1 MVKGQSS
8 TCCNIG
14 YERVVGRSGV
24 PDLFLID
31 PLIIFDSPTH
41 HPVEAARYE
50 PAILASLRVVQIYPT
65 VFLVVRMQ
73 CYVQQ
78 PAMPPDQYSLNG
90 IIEHLWGAGNELR
103 DIPLFI
109 NDAQPFHLFCDQYS
123 SIRKWLDRKRQR
135 IEFVSDQFQA
145 KIVLLARD
153 RAPWYRYGC
162 INPEIS
168 EKPVHSAF
176 RDIDCEPSYFL
187 W

>member
-8 TCCNIG
+8 TCCNVG
-14 YERVVGRSGV
+14 YERIVRWSGV
-24 PDLFLID
+24 PDFFLID
-31 PLIIFDSPTH
+31 PLITFDSAAH

-50 PAILASLRVVQIYPT
+50 PAILAPLRVVQIYPP

-78 PAMPPDQYSLNG
+78 PAMPPDQHSFNG
-90 IIEHLWGAGNELR
+90 IIKHFRGAGNELR
-103 DIPLFI
+103 DMPLFI
-109 NDAQPFHLFCDQYS
+109 DDAQPFHFFCNQYS
-123 SIRKWLDRKRQR
+123 SIRKRLDRKRQR
-135 IEFVSDQFQA
+135 IELVSDQFQEE
-145 KIVLLARD
+145 IVLQARNG
-153 RAPWYRYGC
+153 APRYGYGC

-176 RDIDCEPSYFL
+176 RDVDREPPNLL